1 MMTSLVCRGSPLQT
15 RKPLLCLGAPR
26 GKFGASEI
34 SFEAYLYHLW
44 EDHNTGA
51 DKGLISVGDAA
62 GGGVYSVV
70 IAFGA
75 WE

>member
-1 MMTSLVCRGSPLQT
+1 MLPEES
-15 RKPLLCLGAPR
+15 
-26 GKFGASEI
+26 FGPSEI
-34 SFEAYLYHLW
+34 SFGAYLYHLW

-51 DKGLISVGDAA
+51 DKGLISVGSAA

-70 IAFGA
+70 IAFNA